1 MRADPYRHHRELRDV
16 ITPVETSAF
25 RDFDPST
32 FDAMMAERGL
42 AVSDWRYSAA
52 EREALRQTEMQ
63 GRMDRDLWVFAY
75 GSLCWDPAMIFD
87 EVRHAYL
94 PDHARQ
100 FLLKDVKG
108 ARGNAERP
116 GLMATLADGS
126 GCDGLAFRVPAA
138 HVEAET
144 RNLWARERV
153 APAYSSA
160 FLNAT
165 TAQGE
170 IEVLAFVA
178 DPEAEIIVLD
188 MTYEEQVRY
197 VATGEGFLGT
207 SLDYVHKLQAGLK
220 AIGISDPDLD
230 RLVADAE
237 SYGA

>member
-1 MRADPYRHHRELRDV
+1 MGLDPFRHHPDLRAL
-16 ITPVETSAF
+16 ITPVETSGF
-25 RDFDPST
+25 RDFDPSK
-32 FDAMMAERGL
+32 FDAMMAEQGL
-42 AVSDWRYSAA
+42 EVSDWRYSAA
-52 EREALRQTEMQ
+52 EREALRQSEMQ

-75 GSLCWDPAMIFD
+75 GSLCWDPALIFD

-94 PDHARQ
+94 PNHARQ

-108 ARGNAERP
+108 ARGNADRP
-116 GLMATLADGS
+116 GLMAALADGT

-160 FLNAT
+160 FLKAA

-178 DPEAEIIVLD
+178 DPEAEVIAMD
-188 MTYEEQVRY
+188 MTYREKVRY

-230 RLVADAE
+230 QLVTDAE
-237 SYGA
+237 SYAA